1 MSKGDKKLL
10 EEGII
15 NFFGKKEE
23 CRSLSNFS
31 KLEVVIRGIIYESG
45 EHCYH
50 GEKYRVLGEICEDVK
65 RKEELLSYS
74 VKFVKPSLFGFGNEV
89 KSKGNKK
96 AFKLSAIEMSYWLSV
111 CVDVQREMCLYKYDN
126 YEVVR
131 DDLVNSGVKLL
142 VHPAMRVSDEK
153 VLSNIWCGRAKVV
166 DGKIEVIGRN
176 MLGELWMELRIYI

>member
-1 MSKGDKKLL
+1 MNKADKKFLDNY
-10 EEGII
+10 II
-15 NFFGKKEE
+15 NFFGKKEK
-23 CRSLSNFS
+23 CKSLSNFS
-31 KLEVVIRGIIYESG
+31 ELEVVIRGVVYESG
-45 EHCYH
+45 EHCYN

-74 VKFVKPSLFGFGNEV
+74 VKFAKPSLFGFGNAV
-89 KSKGNKK
+89 KSKGSKK
-96 AFKLSAIEMSYWLSV
+96 AFVLSNEEMSYWLSV
-111 CVDVQREMCLYKYDN
+111 CVDVQREMCLYKYEN

-142 VHPAMRVSDEK
+142 VHPAMRVSDQK
-153 VLSNIWCGRAKVV
+153 VLENIWCGRAKVV